1 MSDCSGSGRDGR
13 GASAL
18 PHHWRRS
25 QSGQEPSLG
34 PQVERPLERRL
45 LLDCCQSVCALPFCR
60 KCGVK
65 KRLEA
70 APLQGSCPAVRRNR
84 SFCPITARLPRSC
97 SFAEAS
103 RPLAIMSPDL
113 EFKPCRLLPL
123 RGMYGLSRGASA
135 SSGLPYRVVLLGG
148 SADSASHLTPE
159 AKAYF
164 PNAQGIDPGKNL
176 LSHLAPRTTAI
187 HFFD

>member
-1 MSDCSGSGRDGR
+1 
-13 GASAL
+13 
-18 PHHWRRS
+18 
-25 QSGQEPSLG
+25 
-34 PQVERPLERRL
+34 
-45 LLDCCQSVCALPFCR
+45 
-60 KCGVK
+60 
-65 KRLEA
+65 
-70 APLQGSCPAVRRNR
+70 
-84 SFCPITARLPRSC
+84 
-97 SFAEAS
+97 
-103 RPLAIMSPDL
+103 MSPDL

-176 LSHLAPRTTAI
+176 LSHLAPRTS
-187 HFFD
+187 HHGNPFFRLKFRGLAPNVKMT